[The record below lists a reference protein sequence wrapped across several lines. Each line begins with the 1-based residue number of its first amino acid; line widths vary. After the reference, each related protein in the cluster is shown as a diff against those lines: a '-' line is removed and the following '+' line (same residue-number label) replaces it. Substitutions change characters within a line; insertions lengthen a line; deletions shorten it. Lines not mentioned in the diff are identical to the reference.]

1 MRHIRFLAVHAHFS
15 DELQKQ
21 VLSGTRTF
29 NISNGRTIITVTPT
43 SGTICSMPVWE
54 LKAECPES
62 DVQLLIGEIL
72 PSMAASCSR
81 LVLGAQ
87 PAYSST

>member
-15 DELQKQ
+15 DDLQKQ

-29 NISNGRTIITVTPT
+29 NSSNGKTKITVTPT

-54 LKAECPES
+54 LNAECPEKE
-62 DVQLLIGEIL
+62 VERLITVIL
-72 PSMAASCSR
+72 PSMAANCSR
-81 LVLGAQ
+81 SVLAAQ
-87 PAYSST
+87 PAHTST